1 MLPEKSGRDVGAID
15 LEALVAVA
23 LLAKPDVVQYAAKKQ
38 QLVVVMGARTQAALG
53 CMRTS
58 ENIAADAVIEDE
70 LGRGFVHESVCPAGY
85 AGVGK
90 GELFE
95 DVPGCVCHGV

>member
-1 MLPEKSGRDVGAID
+1 
-15 LEALVAVA
+15 
-23 LLAKPDVVQYAAKKQ
+23 
-38 QLVVVMGARTQAALG
+38 MGARTQAAVG
-53 CMRTS
+53 RMRTS

-70 LGRGFVHESVCPAGY
+70 LVRGFVHESICRAGD

-95 DVPGCVCHGV
+95 DVPGCVCHGLRLRFVRRSQFGSSPAPDPPIGL